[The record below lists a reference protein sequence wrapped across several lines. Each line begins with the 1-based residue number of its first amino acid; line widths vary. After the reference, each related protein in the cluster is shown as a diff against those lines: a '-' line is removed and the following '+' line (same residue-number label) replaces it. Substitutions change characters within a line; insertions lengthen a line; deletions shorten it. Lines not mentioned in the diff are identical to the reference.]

1 MGSIEKRTRQLV
13 GQVSRVSTSV
23 AGSRRE
29 EGPAR
34 ASGGEAD
41 TDRQVAA
48 VASDTPAPAR
58 YNTPQ
63 HVPIIIVGRQ
73 RFVAGADDGKI
84 VGGDVARANDCYI
97 IAAVGRG
104 GLELPRIITISLAEI
119 SENTPLAFGSTALRP
134 KRFFSEANSAGGR
147 AADAS
152 RLLCLLCLFAAVLPI
167 GAARC
172 PLSRY
177 GAELRP
183 RC

>member
-1 MGSIEKRTRQLV
+1 
-13 GQVSRVSTSV
+13 V
-23 AGSRRE
+23 A
-29 EGPAR
+29 A
-34 ASGGEAD
+34 
-41 TDRQVAA
+41 AA

-63 HVPIIIVGRQ
+63 HVPVPIIIVGLR

-84 VGGDVARANDCYI
+84 VEGDVDEANDCYI

-104 GLELPRIITISLAEI
+104 GLELPRIITISPAEI
-119 SENTPLAFGSTALRP
+119 SENTPLAFGSTVLRP
-134 KRFFSEANSAGGR
+134 KRFFSEANSAGGQ

-152 RLLCLLCLFAAVLPI
+152 RLLGLLGLLSLPSPPSSPS
-167 GAARC
+167 ARQQRT
-172 PLSRY
+172 RY

>member
-1 MGSIEKRTRQLV
+1 M
-13 GQVSRVSTSV
+13 
-23 AGSRRE
+23 A
-29 EGPAR
+29 
-34 ASGGEAD
+34 
-41 TDRQVAA
+41 AA

-63 HVPIIIVGRQ
+63 HVPVPIIIVGLR

-84 VGGDVARANDCYI
+84 VEGDASPKLTTATLSRRS
-97 IAAVGRG
+97 VGRAR
-104 GLELPRIITISLAEI
+104 LELPRIITISRAEI
-119 SENTPLAFGSTALRP
+119 SENTPLAFGSTVPRP

-152 RLLCLLCLFAAVLPI
+152 RLLDLLAPVASAVAI
-167 GAARC
+167 S
-172 PLSRY
+172 SRPGLH